1 MRFWSR
7 WTTSPEKGR
16 RSKEAENG
24 AAQALFRRKYT
35 SFKAL
40 LQTNSELL
48 KRLSDLEEKLGGQE
62 MFGLH
67 YLYVQ
72 TESILE
78 LTDGMIDSFAELS
91 AKPQPVLKEVFRR
104 LHAQITESLQCRR
117 PSAAADMVL
126 PLGRVNREMID
137 WVGGKNANLGEIAN
151 RVGLPVPPGFAV
163 TTAAYDRFME
173 ANGLFKI
180 LSEIR
185 LEPAAAADTHQIMA
199 ASEHLRSLFDAAQVP
214 ADLARALVNASRET
228 SETRADGK
236 PPHRLAVRSSA
247 IGEDSDL
254 SFAGQYLSVLN
265 VSPEALM
272 PTYKQILA
280 SLFSPR
286 AISYRLQKGVPLESA
301 AMAVVCL
308 QMVPA
313 KASGVMYTR
322 HPFNILDNNILINA
336 VWGLGT
342 YVVEGVVSPDAYSLS
357 KETPAQ
363 PLSVRIF
370 RKTARLVNRP
380 DGGVGEEPVE
390 RSQQSRACLTEAQ
403 MQTLAGYGL
412 RLERHFQRPQDIEWA
427 LDSQDRLFIL
437 QSRPLRLGMAPPAQ
451 DQDNKSASAPAGIAG
466 YTVLLSGG
474 DTACPGVGCGIA
486 HIVSRDEDLLTFPE
500 NGVLVAAS
508 SSPKFVMV
516 MPKAQAIVTDAGSV
530 TGHMASLTREFMVPA
545 LLNTQSATRSIRQGD
560 LITVDAYSRNVYA
573 GRVPELLEMRL
584 VRGAFMKDTPVYQ
597 LLEKCSRWIVPLNL
611 TNPSTA
617 EFSAQGCRTIHDIM
631 RFLHEKSYAE
641 MFQISDLAA
650 GRGQLAV
657 KLEAPRIPLDL
668 YLIDLG
674 GGIRDLPIGMRRVDV
689 NRIASIPFLALLRG
703 LLREDLTDREPRP
716 VSLGGFFSVVTR
728 QMLSPPHP
736 ENERFGDKSYAIIS
750 DKYLNF
756 SSRVGY
762 HYSIIDAYCGRTESK
777 NYINFEFKG
786 GAADDVRKNR
796 RVRAIAAILQSHG
809 FFTDIVADRVTAR
822 IHKRS
827 SAVIEEMLDQLGRL
841 MLFTRQ
847 MDMLMHTDQA
857 VDIMVQCFINGD
869 YCFQSHVQ

>member
-7 WTTSPEKGR
+7 WTALPENKR
-16 RSKEAENG
+16 RSKATAEG
-24 AAQALFRRKYT
+24 AAQALFRRKYA

-40 LQTNSELL
+40 LEANSELL
-48 KRLSDLEEKLGGQE
+48 KRLSDLEEKLAGQE

-67 YLYVQ
+67 YLHGQ
-72 TESILE
+72 AESILK

-91 AKPQPVLKEVFRR
+91 AKPQPVLKEVFHR
-104 LHAQITESLQCRR
+104 LRAQITESLQCRR
-117 PSAAADMVL
+117 PSSAAEMVL
-126 PLGRVNREMID
+126 PLGRVNRDMID
-137 WVGGKNANLGEIAN
+137 WVGGKNANLGEILN

-173 ANGLFKI
+173 ENGLFKI
-180 LSEIR
+180 LSEIH
-185 LEPAAAADTHQIMA
+185 LDPAAAADTRQIMA
-199 ASEHLRSLFDAAQVP
+199 VSEHLRSLFNAAQVP
-214 ADLARALVNASRET
+214 AELAQALERAGRET
-228 SETRADGK
+228 AGTGADGQ
-236 PPHRLAVRSSA
+236 PPHRLALRSSA

-254 SFAGQYLSVLN
+254 TFAGQYLSLLN
-265 VSPEALM
+265 VAPEELL

-308 QMVPA
+308 RMVPA

-342 YVVEGVVSPDAYSLS
+342 YAVEGVVSPDAYSLS

-363 PLSVRIF
+363 PLSVRVF
-370 RKTARLVNRP
+370 RKAVRLMNRP

-390 RSQQSRACLTEAQ
+390 RSMQNRACLSDEQ

-427 LDSQDRLFIL
+427 LDCQDRLYIL
-437 QSRPLRLGMAPPAQ
+437 QSRPLRLGLAPPAQ
-451 DQDNKSASAPAGIAG
+451 DQEDGSAPAGPAG
-466 YTVLLSGG
+466 HTVLLSGG
-474 DTACPGVGCGIA
+474 DVACPGVGCGIA
-486 HIVSRDEDLLTFPE
+486 HIVSSDAHLLSFPE
-500 NGVLVAAS
+500 NGILVAAS
-508 SSPKFVMV
+508 SSPKYVMV

-545 LLNTQSATRSIRQGD
+545 LLNTQSATRSIRQGE
-560 LITVDAYSRNVYA
+560 LITVDAYSRKVYT

-584 VRGAFMKDTPVYQ
+584 TRGAFMKDTPVYQ
-597 LLEKCSRWIVPLNL
+597 LLEKCARWIAPLNL
-611 TNPSTA
+611 TNPAAA
-617 EFSAQGCRTIHDIM
+617 EFTARGCRTIHDIM
-631 RFLHEKSYAE
+631 RYLHEKSYAE

-650 GRGQLAV
+650 DRGQLAV
-657 KLEAPRIPLDL
+657 KLEAARIPLDL

-674 GGIRDLPIGMRRVDV
+674 GGLGDLAQGMRRVGVDH
-689 NRIASIPFLALLRG
+689 IASIPFLALLRG
-703 LLREDLTDREPRP
+703 LLREDLADREPRP
-716 VSLGGFFSVVTR
+716 VSLGGFFSVVSR
-728 QMLSPPHP
+728 QMLSPSHP

-796 RVRAIAAILQSHG
+796 RVRVIAAILQSFG

-827 SAVIEEMLDQLGRL
+827 SAIIEEMLDQLGRL

-857 VDIMVQCFINGD
+857 VETMVQCFITGD
-869 YCFQSHVQ
+869 YGLQAHIQ